1 MNRKDILELK
11 RRFKKNQCTFT
22 KVCGCYVNGEKKIL
36 TTFRE
41 NFLNLPDEEFHKHLE
56 IAKKS
61 LSGGVGNNLLELN
74 FFTDD
79 QLQSDTQRFLMR
91 LKVSALKDDAL
102 LEEFYNKV
110 IDSYDYPENFLI
122 LLYHDAYD
130 VIVKTSDNIKM
141 DDSEEVYEY
150 ILCAICPVSL
160 SKPGLGYFDEERK
173 IKARI
178 RDWVVD
184 VPSHGFLFPGFIDRS
199 ADVNTVIYYT
209 KNAKE
214 PHPELMEN
222 TLGCTQ
228 KQTATIQ
235 KETFQSMVIKD
246 ASVDDTVAER
256 LFGDIQDNLNMMVEE
271 YKEIYEDTDVEP
283 IILSKEK
290 VKDLLIDSG
299 VSEEAATKIEDAY
312 DKNFGDEPP
321 VAESLIDKKVL
332 KANEQK
338 KIEKHLMQ
346 QVEQLEQK
354 LEVLEKE
361 SIPTE
366 VSQVED
372 SEDQDTSD
380 SDMDLLDIE
389 DEASQANYD
398 VVLHVKPDKLSK
410 IKTEVI
416 NGQKCLVVPIDD
428 DELTNINGQ
437 SHNL

>member
-246 ASVDDTVAER
+246 ASVDESIAER

-338 KIEKHLMQ
+338 KIEKHLMH

-361 SIPTE
+361 SIPTDA
-366 VSQVED
+366 SQVES

-389 DEASQANYD
+389 DEASPANYD
-398 VVLHVKPDKLSK
+398 VVLHVKPDKLTK

-437 SHNL
+437 EHTV